1 MPLDEFL
8 GQLGEKAGDVG
19 PRARRVRLRTST
31 WRGIVEGAQ
40 GALENVDLGG
50 IVEGAKDALG
60 GVAENVDLGSIAEKA
75 GDVVGGA
82 QDGLGGIL
90 EGIFGGDK
98 GVAFS
103 LQSNGSGRERAS
115 SRPFFFGRAVECCT
129 MRTAASKCARNM
141 RFDSVRMPCAIMH
154 SQQPNT
160 PNL

>member
-8 GQLGEKAGDVG
+8 GQLGEKAGDV
-19 PRARRVRLRTST
+19 
-31 WRGIVEGAQ
+31 VEGAQ

-98 GVAFS
+98 
-103 LQSNGSGRERAS
+103 E
-115 SRPFFFGRAVECCT
+115 
-129 MRTAASKCARNM
+129 
-141 RFDSVRMPCAIMH
+141 
-154 SQQPNT
+154 
-160 PNL
+160 